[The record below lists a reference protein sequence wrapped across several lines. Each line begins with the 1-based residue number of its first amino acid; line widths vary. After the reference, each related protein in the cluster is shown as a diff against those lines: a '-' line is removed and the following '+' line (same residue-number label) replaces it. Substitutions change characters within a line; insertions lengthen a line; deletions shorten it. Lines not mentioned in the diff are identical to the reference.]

1 MKNNR
6 YLLRNLTI
14 LVGLIFI
21 GRLFYL
27 QILDDSYEKLSNNNA
42 IKIKYDYPERGYVFD
57 RNNTLLVAN
66 QSSYDIMVIPN
77 EVKKLDTL
85 AFCKILNIPKES
97 FDKRLGKAIHYS
109 RRIPSVFL
117 KQLSKE
123 DFGALQ
129 EVMHKFRG
137 FYMQKRI
144 LRNYPINSAAN
155 VLGYISEINVE
166 QLKKQDYYQ
175 QGELIG
181 ASGIEKIYE
190 PILRGTKGIKHIQR
204 NRFNKD
210 IGPYKNGLLDTKAKD
225 GQDITLTLD
234 SKLQRYGEAL
244 MKNKR
249 GGIVAIEPSTGE
261 ILALVTAPSY
271 NPNILVGRERSKNFT
286 KLYYDS
292 INKPL
297 YDRGLLA
304 QYPPGSPFKLA
315 NALIGLQEKIITPN
329 TTFKRFHGYRYGQR
343 ENAFMKCHCG
353 IFNSPIN
360 LDLGIYRSCNS
371 YFSNVYRR
379 IIEKYPTPSQG
390 MDAWKAHL
398 ESLGFGNYLGY
409 DLPAGAKGLIPSSS
423 YYNHYYPLR
432 NWRAVTTISNAIGQG
447 EILSTPIQLANFTAL
462 IANRGFY
469 YTPHIVKQIKDSIL
483 NPKFT
488 TPHYSDI
495 DKANFEPVIQGMYDV
510 FEKRGTARFYKIKNI
525 SICGKT
531 GTAENFKR
539 VNGKKIQF
547 EDHSIFIA
555 FAPKDNPKI
564 AIAVFVENGGF
575 GSTIA
580 APMASL
586 MVEKYLKGKV
596 ERPILEDVL
605 MRRDLEPLYKKQL
618 EIEQQQLA
626 QKK

>member
-1 MKNNR
+1 MRNNR
-6 YLLRNLTI
+6 FLLRNLTI
-14 LVGLIFI
+14 LVGLIFV

-42 IKIKYDYPERGYVFD
+42 IKIKYDYPERGYIFD
-57 RNNTLLVAN
+57 RENTLLVAN
-66 QSSYDIMVIPN
+66 QSSYDVMVIPKD
-77 EVKKLDTL
+77 VKKLDTL
-85 AFCKILNIPKES
+85 EFCKILNITKES
-97 FDKRLGKAIHYS
+97 FDKRLQKAKNYS
-109 RRIPSVFL
+109 VRVPSVFL
-117 KQLSKE
+117 KELSKR

-129 EVMHKFRG
+129 EIMYKFKG

-155 VLGYISEINVE
+155 VLGYISEINE
-166 QLKKQDYYQ
+166 AQLKQQNYYQ

-181 ASGIEKIYE
+181 ASGVEKQYE
-190 PILRGTKGIKHIQR
+190 EILRGKKGIKHIQR
-204 NRFNKD
+204 NRFNKE
-210 IGPYKNGLLDTKAKD
+210 IGPYKEGLLDVKAIPGK
-225 GQDITLTLD
+225 DITLTLN

-244 MKNKR
+244 MNNKR

-261 ILALVTAPSY
+261 ILALVTAPNY
-271 NPNILVGRERSKNFT
+271 NPNLLVGRKRSENFT
-286 KLYYDS
+286 KLYLDD

-297 YDRGLLA
+297 YDRGLMA

-315 NALIGLQEKIITPN
+315 NALIGLQENVITPN
-329 TTFKRFHGYRYGQR
+329 TTFKCYHGYRYGNR
-343 ENAFMKCHCG
+343 ENEFMKCHCG

-390 MDAWKAHL
+390 MDTWKAYL
-398 ESLGFGNYLGY
+398 GKFGFGNYLGY
-409 DLPAGAKGLIPSSS
+409 DLPAGAKGLIPNSK
-423 YYNHYYPLR
+423 YYNHYYPAR

-447 EILSTPIQLANFTAL
+447 EILTTPIQLANFTAL

-469 YTPHIVKQIKDSIL
+469 YTPHIVKKIKDSIL
-483 NPKFT
+483 DKKYT
-488 TPHYSDI
+488 TPHFSGI

-510 FEKRGTARFYKIKNI
+510 FEKQGTARFYKIKNI

-539 VNGKKIQF
+539 INGKQVQF

-575 GSTIA
+575 GSTMA
-580 APMASL
+580 APIASL
-586 MVEKYLKGKV
+586 VVEKYLKGFT
-596 ERPILEDVL
+596 ERPILEDVI
-605 MRRDLEPLYKKQL
+605 MKRDLQPLYKH
-618 EIEQQQLA
+618 QQNLIDKLA